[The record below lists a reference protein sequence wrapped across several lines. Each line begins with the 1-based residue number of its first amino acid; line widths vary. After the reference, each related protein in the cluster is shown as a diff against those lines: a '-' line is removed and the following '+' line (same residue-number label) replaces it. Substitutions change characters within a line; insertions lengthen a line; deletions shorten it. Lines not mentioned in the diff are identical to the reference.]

1 MEPIRVGR
9 DDRMRSLSAVLSL
22 LGKKAI
28 KEWLFHVPR
37 LFVGYVFQGMQ
48 GRQAPSSH
56 AAYSNGATS
65 GSLTRPQYLS
75 F

>member
-1 MEPIRVGR
+1 
-9 DDRMRSLSAVLSL
+9 MRYLPAVLPL

-28 KEWLFHVPR
+28 KEWLFRPR

-65 GSLTRPQYLS
+65 GSLPEPQHFSHLIGRS
-75 F
+75 SPVA